1 MIQLT
6 VPRPENEKKPK
17 RSPLKHTESNEIK
30 KAKAPFRKP
39 QKRKDFKAACMLGGI
54 DYRIETV
61 PLYRIFFYLKCRH
74 AMGRIQ
80 IKVPST
86 WQIEKE
92 HILDKNC
99 SQPIETFRLR
109 ISAFGN
115 Q

>member
-1 MIQLT
+1 
-6 VPRPENEKKPK
+6 
-17 RSPLKHTESNEIK
+17 
-30 KAKAPFRKP
+30 
-39 QKRKDFKAACMLGGI
+39 
-54 DYRIETV
+54 
-61 PLYRIFFYLKCRH
+61 
-74 AMGRIQ
+74 MGRIQ

-109 ISAFGN
+109 ISSFGN